1 MFARVHP
8 PTEIKGGNKGSCY
21 DLATYLNKEQ
31 GVGQHFFSHTEDN
44 VTVED
49 VIININNNKKA
60 IGKDEAKFYMVS
72 LNPSEAEQR
81 HLIGRNV
88 NDISELSEAER
99 QTVFRKLETF
109 TRSAMNE
116 YAKNFERDNIRSG
129 ADLMYYARIET
140 QRIYKPEDE
149 EVKSGA
155 ARIGEVK
162 PGLNFHVHVIVSRKS
177 LDGKTKLSP
186 AFGKSAGNE
195 WELEGRGTVKRGFSH
210 EKFKVS
216 VQNSFNQEF
225 NYQSTK
231 EETYIIKKAP
241 EQDIIDKISNPDL
254 KQLLTDTHFTAAN
267 QIVSVMKE
275 KGYNHQVRKGIH
287 TFGKDGQTFQ
297 VAHSE
302 LKAFERPLS
311 DSQLKSITDRFDL
324 AEYENG
330 AGKYDKNGL
339 TVKNIAFSTWVK
351 DENVPEGKSLKDVSY
366 KVIYDK
372 ETNSVVSF
380 STVKQ
385 FAHENKINLIKSDL
399 NTEIILKR
407 VKNTDLKQ
415 LLTNQRFTAANQ
427 IVSAMREKGYDHQ
440 VRKGIHTFTHSNG
453 NRISILHRDLNRFCV
468 KVESET
474 MRDIATRF
482 NAYKFNRDHD
492 VTGYSENGLSSKK
505 IGFYTY
511 VSVPGEPQAGTD
523 PENKQGSSEN
533 APQDPQKKVAQEK
546 VLKYVEYEVICDS
559 HTKTTVPV
567 SEIRKFA
574 RENDIILYDR
584 FKHSYAVSNPDL
596 RECLSNPDLT
606 TRKQINQEMRKR
618 GYTVSTDEKGN
629 YTYTKNGSSFS
640 MSGRDLGAFTNYAKD
655 SADKQSSHSSGSGR
669 GEAAAGTALN
679 MTVGNVTNKVTNEIL
694 GENFKTERQIV
705 GKVKTAVTLVT
716 NPASVKMMLLR
727 KIASY
732 LNPLKEM

>member
-1 MFARVHP
+1 MFAKVHP
-8 PTEIKGGNKGSCY
+8 PTDIKGGNKGSCY

-31 GVGQHFFSHTEDN
+31 GTGQNFFSHTEDN

-88 NDISELSEAER
+88 SDVSELSEAER
-99 QTVFRKLETF
+99 QTVFRKLEAF

-129 ADLMYYARIET
+129 ADLMYYGRIET

-155 ARIGEVK
+155 ARIGEGK

-177 LDGKTKLSP
+177 LDGKTKLAP
-186 AFGKSAGNE
+186 AFGKSAGNA

-225 NYQSTK
+225 DYQSTK
-231 EETYIIKKAP
+231 EETYTIKKTP
-241 EQDIIDKISNPDL
+241 EQTIINKISNPDL
-254 KQLLTDTHFTAAN
+254 KQLLADTHFTAAN
-267 QIVSVMKE
+267 QIVSAMK
-275 KGYNHQVRKGIH
+275 
-287 TFGKDGQTFQ
+287 
-297 VAHSE
+297 
-302 LKAFERPLS
+302 
-311 DSQLKSITDRFDL
+311 
-324 AEYENG
+324 
-330 AGKYDKNGL
+330 
-339 TVKNIAFSTWVK
+339 
-351 DENVPEGKSLKDVSY
+351 
-366 KVIYDK
+366 
-372 ETNSVVSF
+372 
-380 STVKQ
+380 
-385 FAHENKINLIKSDL
+385 
-399 NTEIILKR
+399 
-407 VKNTDLKQ
+407 
-415 LLTNQRFTAANQ
+415 
-427 IVSAMREKGYDHQ
+427 EKGYDHQ
-440 VRKGIHTFTHSNG
+440 VRKGIHTFTYSNG
-453 NRISILHRDLNRFCV
+453 SRISILHRDLNRFCT

-474 MRDIATRF
+474 MKDISSRF
-482 NAYKFNRDHD
+482 NAYKFNQDHD

-511 VSVPGEPQAGTD
+511 VS
-523 PENKQGSSEN
+523 ENE
-533 APQDPQKKVAQEK
+533 PQDPQKKVAQEK
-546 VLKYVEYEVICDS
+546 VLKYVEYEVIYDS

-574 RENDIILYDR
+574 WENDINLHDR

-606 TRKQINQEMRKR
+606 TRRQINQEMRKR

-629 YTYTKNGSSFS
+629 YTYTKNGASFS
-640 MSGRDLGAFTNYAKD
+640 MSRRDLGAFTNYAKD
-655 SADKQSSHSSGSGR
+655 SANKQSSHSSGSGR
-669 GEAAAGTALN
+669 GEATAGAALN
-679 MTVGNVTNKVTNEIL
+679 MTVGNVKNKVTNEIL
-694 GENFKTERQIV
+694 GDSFKTERQII
-705 GKVKTAVTLVT
+705 GKVKTAVTVVT
-716 NPASVKMMLLR
+716 NPASIKMMLLR

>member
-1 MFARVHP
+1 MFAKVHP
-8 PTEIKGGNKGSCY
+8 PTDIKGGNKGSCY

-31 GVGQHFFSHTEDN
+31 GTGQNFFSHTEDN

-88 NDISELSEAER
+88 SDVSELIEAER
-99 QTVFRKLETF
+99 QTVFRKLEAF

-116 YAKNFERDNIRSG
+116 YAKNFERDNICSG
-129 ADLMYYARIET
+129 ADLMYYGRIET

-177 LDGKTKLSP
+177 LDGKTKLAP
-186 AFGKSAGNE
+186 AFGKSAGNA

-216 VQNSFNQEF
+216 VQNSFNREF
-225 NYQSTK
+225 DYQSTK
-231 EETYIIKKAP
+231 EETYTIKKTP
-241 EQDIIDKISNPDL
+241 EQTIINKISNPDL

-267 QIVSVMKE
+267 QIVSAMKE
-275 KGYNHQVRKGIH
+275 KGYEHQVRKGIH

-297 VAHSE
+297 VTHSE
-302 LKAFERPLS
+302 LKTFERPLS

-351 DENVPEGKSLKDVSY
+351 DESVPEGKSLKDVSY

-399 NTEIILKR
+399 NTEILLKR
-407 VKNTDLKQ
+407 LKNPDLKL

-427 IVSAMREKGYDHQ
+427 IISAMKEKGYEHQ
-440 VRKGIHTFTHSNG
+440 VKRGIHTFTHSNG
-453 NRISILHRDLNRFCV
+453 SRISILHRDLNRFCT

-474 MRDIATRF
+474 MKDISSRF
-482 NAYKFNRDHD
+482 NAYKFNQDHD

-511 VSVPGEPQAGTD
+511 VS
-523 PENKQGSSEN
+523 ENEHGREEN
-533 APQDPQKKVAQEK
+533 DPQDPQKKVAQEK
-546 VLKYVEYEVICDS
+546 VLKYVEYEVIYDS
-559 HTKTTVPV
+559 HTKTTIPV

-574 RENDIILYDR
+574 REKDINLYDR

-606 TRKQINQEMRKR
+606 TRRQINQEMRKR

-629 YTYTKNGSSFS
+629 YTYTKNGASFS
-640 MSGRDLGAFTNYAKD
+640 MSRRDLGAFTNYVKD
-655 SADKQSSHSSGSGR
+655 SANKQSSHSSGSGR
-669 GEAAAGTALN
+669 GEATAGAALN
-679 MTVGNVTNKVTNEIL
+679 MTVGNVKSKVTNEIL
-694 GENFKTERQIV
+694 GDSFKTERQII
-705 GKVKTAVTLVT
+705 GKVKTAVTVVT
-716 NPASVKMMLLR
+716 NPASIKMMLLR

-732 LNPLKEM
+732 LNTINEL

>member
-1 MFARVHP
+1 MFAKVHP
-8 PTEIKGGNKGSCY
+8 PDDIKGGNKGSCY

-31 GVGQHFFSHTEDN
+31 RTGLNFFSHTEDN
-44 VTVED
+44 VTIED

-72 LNPSEAEQR
+72 LNPSQAEQR

-88 NDISELSEAER
+88 SDVSELSEEEM
-99 QTVFRKLETF
+99 QTVFRKMEAF

-116 YAKNFERDNIRSG
+116 YAKNFGRDNIRSG

-149 EVKSGA
+149 EVKSGVA
-155 ARIGEVK
+155 KIGELK

-177 LDGKTKLSP
+177 LDGKTKLAP

-195 WELEGRGTVKRGFSH
+195 WELEGRGKVKRGFSH

-216 VQNSFNQEF
+216 VQNTFNHKF

-231 EETYIIKKAP
+231 EETYTIKKTP
-241 EQDIIDKISNPDL
+241 EQTVIDKVSNLDL
-254 KQLLTDTHFTAAN
+254 RQLLTDTQFTAAN
-267 QIVSVMKE
+267 QIVSAMKE
-275 KGYNHQVRKGIH
+275 IGYDHQVKKGIH
-287 TFGKDGQTFQ
+287 IFAKDGQAFRIT
-297 VAHSE
+297 HGE
-302 LKAFERPLS
+302 LKIFERPLS
-311 DSQLKSITDRFDL
+311 DSQLKSIADRFDL

-330 AGKYDKNGL
+330 SGKYDKNGL
-339 TVKNIAFSTWVK
+339 TVKNIKFSTWVK
-351 DENVPEGKSLKDVSY
+351 DDSVPEGKSLKDVSY
-366 KVIYDK
+366 KVIYDR

-380 STVKQ
+380 SSVKQ
-385 FAHENKINLIKSDL
+385 FAHNNKINLIKSDFNKEVL
-399 NTEIILKR
+399 LKR
-407 VKNTDLKQ
+407 LKNPDLKQ

-427 IVSAMREKGYDHQ
+427 IISAMKEKGYDHQ
-440 VRKGIHTFTHSNG
+440 VKKGIHTFTDSNG
-453 NRISILHRDLNRFCV
+453 KRISILHRDLNRFCT
-468 KVESET
+468 KVECET
-474 MRDIATRF
+474 MKDIASRF
-482 NAYKFNRDHD
+482 NAYKFNQEHD
-492 VTGYSENGLSSKK
+492 VSGYFENGLSSKK

-511 VSVPGEPQAGTD
+511 VSVPAEPQTGTD
-523 PENKQGSSEN
+523 PGG
-533 APQDPQKKVAQEK
+533 KVTRQK
-546 VLKYVEYEVICDS
+546 VLKYVEYDVIFDS

-574 RENDIILYDR
+574 RENDINLYDR
-584 FKHSYAVSNPDL
+584 FRYSYAVFNPDL

-606 TRKQINQEMRKR
+606 TRKEINQEMRKR

-640 MSGRDLGAFTNYAKD
+640 ISGRDLGAFTNYTRD
-655 SADKQSSHSSGSGR
+655 SAQKQSSHSSGSGR
-669 GEAAAGTALN
+669 GEAVAGSALN

-705 GKVKTAVTLVT
+705 GKVKTAVTVVT
-716 NPASVKMMLLR
+716 NPASLKMMLLR